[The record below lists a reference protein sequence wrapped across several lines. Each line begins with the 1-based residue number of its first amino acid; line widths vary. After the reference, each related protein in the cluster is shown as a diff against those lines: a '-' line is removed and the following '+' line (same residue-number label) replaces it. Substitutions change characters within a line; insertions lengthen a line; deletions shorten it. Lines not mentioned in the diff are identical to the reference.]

1 MEYEYYNQYI
11 NKETKGRYDVTP
23 IFENPEVF
31 SNLLN
36 DLIEPFNDKDFDK
49 IAGLNAL
56 GFVIGGA
63 LAQRKNVGFICI
75 RKSGKLPG
83 INDTVLKTSSFVDY
97 TNTSKSFEIN
107 KLSVKKGEKILLI
120 DEWIETGTQM
130 KASIKLIEE
139 LGGKIIGTS
148 SLCAH
153 KNKQTQIL
161 FDKYNLKSIRII
173 DEML

>member
-1 MEYEYYNQYI
+1 MEYEYYNQFI

-36 DLIEPFNDKDFDK
+36 DLIAPFKDVNFDK
-49 IAGLNAL
+49 IAGLEAL

-63 LAQRKNVGFICI
+63 LAQKMNKGFICI
-75 RKSGKLPG
+75 RKGGKLPG
-83 INDTVLKTSSFVDY
+83 INDTVLKTSSFIDY

-107 KLSVKKGEKILLI
+107 KSSVKKGEKILLI
-120 DEWIETGTQM
+120 DEWIETGTQI
-130 KASIKLIEE
+130 KASVKLIEE
-139 LGGKIIGTS
+139 LGGEIIGIS

-153 KNKQTQIL
+153 KNKQTEVL
-161 FDKYNLKSIRII
+161 FERYTLRSIRVI
-173 DEML
+173 D

>member
-1 MEYEYYNQYI
+1 MEYKYYNKFI
-11 NKETKGRYDVTP
+11 NKKTNGRYDVTP

-36 DLIEPFNDKDFDK
+36 DLIEPFKNINFDK
-49 IAGLNAL
+49 IAGLDAL

-63 LAQRKNVGFICI
+63 LAQKINKGFICI
-75 RKSGKLPG
+75 RKGGKLPG
-83 INDTVLKTSSFVDY
+83 INNAVLKTSSFKDY

-107 KLSVKKGEKILLI
+107 KSSIKKGEKILLV
-120 DEWIETGTQM
+120 DEWIETGAQM

-139 LGGKIIGTS
+139 LGGEIVGIS

-161 FDKYNLKSIRII
+161 FEKYNLKSIRII
-173 DEML
+173 NEM